1 MGHLNIYSN
10 NSNDVTV
17 INNRFFDEYMKD
29 ANDAQLK
36 VYLYLL
42 RVMNANLPIGI
53 SDIADKFNHTEK
65 DIIRSLMYWEK
76 MKLLTLEY
84 DEFGNIVGIHMQDF
98 SNDTH
103 TQNTVFKSGSGQKS
117 TPSSSNAVSFTASS
131 EATAKEEKATMTMQ
145 KPSYT
150 ASDLEKFNENPDV
163 AQILFIAETY
173 LGKTLSDTEVRT
185 LLFIYD
191 VLNFSTELMDYLIEY
206 CVGKGKKDI
215 RYIERV
221 AVDWAGNDITTV
233 SQAKQRSTKYDKT
246 VYSIL
251 KALGRTSTATD
262 TEAAY
267 ITKWLNNYA
276 FSPEIILY
284 ACEKTVL
291 ATDSHRLE
299 YADGILSRWLSQG
312 IRTKEQIKTNEEK
325 FQQSKKPAKNT
336 ASTNN
341 KFNNFT
347 QNSYDFA
354 SLEQE
359 LLSN

>member
-1 MGHLNIYSN
+1 MGHLNIYSES
-10 NSNDVTV
+10 SNDVTI

-36 VYLYLL
+36 VYLYLM
-42 RVMNANLPIGI
+42 RVMSANLPTSI

-76 MKLLTLEY
+76 LHLLELKY
-84 DEFGNIVGIHMQDF
+84 DDQKNIVGIHIKDIVNKSQTQ
-98 SNDTH
+98 SNSI
-103 TQNTVFKSGSGQKS
+103 QSESIAANLQAA
-117 TPSSSNAVSFTASS
+117 SN
-131 EATAKEEKATMTMQ
+131 EKPAQ
-145 KPSYT
+145 AAIEKPSYT
-150 ASDLEKFNENPDV
+150 ASDLEKFSENPDV
-163 AQILFIAETY
+163 AQILFIAEIY
-173 LGKTLSDTEVRT
+173 LGKTLSDTEIRT

-191 VLNFSTELMDYLIEY
+191 VLKFSTELMDYLIEY

-221 AVDWAGNDITTV
+221 AVDWAGNNITTV

-251 KALGRTSTATD
+251 KALGRTSTATE

-312 IRTKEQIKTNEEK
+312 IKTKEQIKTNEEK
-325 FQQSKKPAKNT
+325 FQQSKKPARSTT
-336 ASTNN
+336 ASNN
-341 KFNNFT
+341 KFNNFA